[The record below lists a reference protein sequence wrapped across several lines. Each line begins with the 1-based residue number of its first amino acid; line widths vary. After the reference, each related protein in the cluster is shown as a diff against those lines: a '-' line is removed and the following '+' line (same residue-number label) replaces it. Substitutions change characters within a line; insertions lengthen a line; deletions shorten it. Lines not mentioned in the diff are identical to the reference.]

1 MPNPLPAGTGTK
13 VFSGARAI
21 FVFNGTAIAF
31 ASGVDGSEEIMYQ
44 PVETLDN
51 LEVVEHVPVGYRTT
65 LSCSMFRTISKGPS
79 TDDTPGSIKQQN
91 IMPLEQNILTT
102 EGVDVFIV
110 DRVSGKTIAT
120 FHNVKTASYRFSIT
134 ARGIVA
140 QNVQFV
146 TTRLTDEA
154 E

>member
-1 MPNPLPAGTGTK
+1 MSNALPSGTGTK

-21 FVFNGTAIAF
+21 FVFNGTPIAF

-44 PVETLDN
+44 PVEVLDN

-65 LSCSMFRTISKGPS
+65 LSCAMFRTISKGPS

-91 IMPLEQNILTT
+91 IFPLESNILTT

-110 DRVSGKTIAT
+110 DRISNKTIAT